1 MSTALSFLSRKKRAV
16 NAVAIVC
23 CALTVGGLLG
33 CNEPVKTA
41 SAPQVVTPQ
50 VVTPQPDS
58 APGTPQT
65 SAQASSP
72 AERAA
77 ASPPAK
83 PLDEYQASHQRM
95 LQTLQAVDKQ
105 SQETHPF
112 LGKRPLKMAEQAV
125 LNSNDKIPVWDRS
138 VMHGIYGQELLRNGR
153 TKEAVA
159 QTKISSN

>member
-41 SAPQVVTPQ
+41 SAPHTRRWSLRSQTPRPVLADLRSSVVTGR
-50 VVTPQPDS
+50 TGRSQP
-58 APGTPQT
+58 
-65 SAQASSP
+65 P
-72 AERAA
+72 AE
-77 ASPPAK
+77 

-112 LGKRPLKMAEQAV
+112 LGKRPLKMA
-125 LNSNDKIPVWDRS
+125 SRPF
-138 VMHGIYGQELLRNGR
+138 
-153 TKEAVA
+153 
-159 QTKISSN
+159 